1 MGFKVGGTTI
11 IDNSGEISANVGN
24 IDGRDIAADGAKLD
38 GIEAGAT
45 NTAAPHYTSAI
56 RSSDVTTAL
65 GFTPYGPDATAQFDS
80 VELGDTSGPILSQE
94 RDQNMKLQGS
104 GGSDTGITGYGSDGS
119 WNFQLYGQNGLQGF
133 LQSNWGGWAAYADT
147 SGNWTATGNV
157 TAYSD
162 EKLKDNVAIIESPL
176 EKIDAI
182 TGVTFNRNDIEGNPR
197 QTGVIAQEVEKVLP
211 EAVQTN
217 NEGIKTVAYGNMVG
231 LLIEAIKEL
240 KQEIEE
246 LKNGSTDQR
255 FYKFKRNAY

>member
-45 NTAAPHYTSAI
+45 A
-56 RSSDVTTAL
+56 DQTTAEL
-65 GFTPYGPDATAQFDS
+65 VAAIADTDVQFNS
-80 VELGDTSGPILSQE
+80 VELGDTAGPILSQE
-94 RDQNMKLQGS
+94 RDQNLKVQGS
-104 GGSDTGITGYGSDGS
+104 SSTDTGITGYGADGS
-119 WNFQLYGQNGLQGF
+119 WNFQIYGSNGQQGF
-133 LQSNWGGWAAYADT
+133 LRSNWGAWGAYCDT

-162 EKLKDNVAIIESPL
+162 ETLKDNIVTIENPL
-176 EKIDAI
+176 EKLNAI
-182 TGVTFNRNDIEGNPR
+182 RGVTYNRNDIEGNPR
-197 QTGVIAQEVEKVLP
+197 HTGVIAQEVEKVLP
-211 EAVQTN
+211 EVVQTSD
-217 NEGIKTVAYGNMVG
+217 EGIKTVAYGNMVG

-246 LKNGSTDQR
+246 LKNAPSI
-255 FYKFKRNAY
+255 

>member
-1 MGFKVGGTTI
+1 MEVVARIFTI
-11 IDNSGEISANVGN
+11 Q
-24 IDGRDIAADGAKLD
+24 
-38 GIEAGAT
+38 
-45 NTAAPHYTSAI
+45 
-56 RSSDVTTAL
+56 L
-65 GFTPYGPDATAQFDS
+65 GW
-80 VELGDTSGPILSQE
+80 LGCLC
-94 RDQNMKLQGS
+94 
-104 GGSDTGITGYGSDGS
+104 
-119 WNFQLYGQNGLQGF
+119 
-133 LQSNWGGWAAYADT
+133 DT
-147 SGNWTATGNV
+147 SGNWTAAGNV

-246 LKNGSTDQR
+246 LKNGSTD
-255 FYKFKRNAY
+255 

>member
-1 MGFKVGGTTI
+1 M
-11 IDNSGEISANVGN
+11 
-24 IDGRDIAADGAKLD
+24 RW
-38 GIEAGAT
+38 
-45 NTAAPHYTSAI
+45 P
-56 RSSDVTTAL
+56 SDVTTAL

-104 GGSDTGITGYGSDGS
+104 GGSDVGITGYDS
-119 WNFQLYGQNGLQGF
+119 NGTWRFSIIRKNGF
-133 LQSNWGGWAAYADT
+133 ARIFRNILTGEVGLHNDYP

-246 LKNGSTDQR
+246 LKNGSTD
-255 FYKFKRNAY
+255 